1 MNQILLHCCCAP
13 CSLSCIDPLREE
25 GLEPVAFW
33 YNPNIHPWKE
43 YQARRDC
50 LLEYA
55 PTIGMEIRVLEE
67 KGYRMT
73 PFGREQMVF
82 LSHSSLDKPEIEE
95 IIPHRHPF
103 LLVDYIEDYEPG
115 EFAVGYKCVTF
126 REDFFRG
133 HFPKEPVMPGVLM
146 VEALA
151 QVGAVAIL
159 SLEDMKGK
167 TAYFG
172 GINKC
177 KFRRKVVPGDKLR
190 LETKIIRRKG
200 PVGIGSAVA
209 SVDGEVAVEAELTFM
224 IG

>member
-1 MNQILLHCCCAP
+1 MKH
-13 CSLSCIDPLREE
+13 
-25 GLEPVAFW
+25 
-33 YNPNIHPWKE
+33 
-43 YQARRDC
+43 
-50 LLEYA
+50 
-55 PTIGMEIRVLEE
+55 
-67 KGYRMT
+67 
-73 PFGREQMVF
+73 
-82 LSHSSLDKPEIEE
+82 LDVKQIEE

-115 EFAVGYKCVTF
+115 
-126 REDFFRG
+126 
-133 HFPKEPVMPGVLM
+133 
-146 VEALA
+146 
-151 QVGAVAIL
+151 
-159 SLEDMKGK
+159 DMKGK

-177 KFRRKVVPGDKLR
+177 KFRRKVAPGDKLR